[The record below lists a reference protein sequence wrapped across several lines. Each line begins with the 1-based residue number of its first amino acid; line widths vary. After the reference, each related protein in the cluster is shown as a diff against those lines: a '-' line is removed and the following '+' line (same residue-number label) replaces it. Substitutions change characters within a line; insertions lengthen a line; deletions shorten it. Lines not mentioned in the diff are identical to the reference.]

1 MKLVKLTYSLLRVF
15 FYEIIIIIINCRIL
29 ILIFSGMSDIFVN
42 SQLAVVDINS
52 TSFLEESEEL
62 NELSQVL

>member
-1 MKLVKLTYSLLRVF
+1 MKLVKSTYSLLRVL

>member
-15 FYEIIIIIINCRIL
+15 FYGIIIIIINCRIL
-29 ILIFSGMSDIFVN
+29 ILIFSGMSDIFVTCR
-42 SQLAVVDINS
+42 SILDINS
-52 TSFLEESEEL
+52 TSFWEESEEL

>member
-1 MKLVKLTYSLLRVF
+1 MKLVKLTYSLLRVSF
-15 FYEIIIIIINCRIL
+15 HEIIIIIINCRIL

>member
-1 MKLVKLTYSLLRVF
+1 MKLVKSTYSLLRVF